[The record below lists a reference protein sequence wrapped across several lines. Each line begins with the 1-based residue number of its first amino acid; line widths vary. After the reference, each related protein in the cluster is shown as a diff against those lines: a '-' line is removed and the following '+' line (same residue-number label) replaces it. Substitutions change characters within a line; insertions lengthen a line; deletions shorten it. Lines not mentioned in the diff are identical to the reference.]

1 MTRVLSEPGFTF
13 TLGILTGLV
22 LALVG
27 LACVLWTGQ
36 AMPPKPKGIGPR

>member
-1 MTRVLSEPGFTF
+1 MTTGFAF
-13 TLGILTGLV
+13 VCGFLAGLV
-22 LALVG
+22 LTLVG

>member
-1 MTRVLSEPGFTF
+1 MTR
-13 TLGILTGLV
+13 GLV
-22 LALVG
+22 FILAYLLGFLTMVLLALVG